1 MSRRALRVNELL
13 RAELS
18 VLLQRT
24 IRDPRLNHMLSIT
37 SVSVSK
43 DLKQAQVYVSA
54 MGTEE
59 EKAEVFQGLKSA
71 SPFLRRT
78 LGSSLSL
85 RYIPRLTFHRDDSLE
100 NAARLTELIDRLN
113 PSNSDGVA
121 S

>member
-1 MSRRALRVNELL
+1 MSL
-13 RAELS
+13 
-18 VLLQRT
+18 LLQRK

-54 MGTEE
+54 MGTED
-59 EKAEVFQGLKSA
+59 EKAEVFQGLKAA

-78 LGSSLSL
+78 LGSGLSL
-85 RYIPRLTFHRDDSLE
+85 RYIPHLTFHRDDSLE
-100 NAARLTELIDRLN
+100 RGARLSELIDRLK
-113 PSNSDGVA
+113 PSSNDGGA